1 MMTKF
6 IPNPMAGLLLWLV
19 AAFIVIGIGPMFFP
33 NMGSTVSF
41 AALLWK
47 LLGATL
53 LLVVNLALLRRAPG
67 VTVLGLGPSARAFGL
82 LVLGTLSGLLLVGLW
97 LAVFRLLVP
106 FHLTPGAITMREL
119 LFSFLIYLFGA
130 LLEELAFRGHALLR
144 LRERYGTVVAV
155 LLVSLAFGVL
165 HLPGMTGVNAIKII
179 ALTGLSSSLF
189 CAAYLASGSLW
200 AAVGLHAGMNFMLH
214 SLLGAGGGRGPSLL
228 SPVYEQSAPPGFGPA
243 FWCFILV
250 QLICGL
256 GFILLCA
263 RHDVTRRRQS
273 R

>member
-1 MMTKF
+1 MLRFTLDP
-6 IPNPMAGLLLWLV
+6 ILSLLLWLM

-33 NMGSTVSF
+33 IMGSTVSF

-53 LLVVNLALLRRAPG
+53 LLVVNLALLGRAPG
-67 VTVLGLGPSARAFGL
+67 VAVLGLGPSARAFGL
-82 LVLGTLSGLLLVGLW
+82 LALGTLSGLLLVGLW

-106 FHLTPGAITMREL
+106 VQLAPGTITPREL
-119 LFSFLIYLFGA
+119 LLSFLIYLFGA

-144 LRERYGTVVAV
+144 LRERYGSVVAV
-155 LLVSLAFGVL
+155 LLVSVAFGVL

-189 CAAYLASGSLW
+189 CFAYLASGSLW

-214 SLLGAGGGRGPSLL
+214 SLLGAGGGAGPSLL
-228 SPVYEQSAPPGFGPA
+228 TPVYEQSAPPGFGTA

-250 QLICGL
+250 QLVCGA
-256 GFILLCA
+256 GVILVWT
-263 RHDVTRRRQS
+263 RHNATRGEQPR
-273 R
+273 